1 MIFSKH
7 IRTFSKRNVLLL
19 WATVLSLVSA
29 HAQHKAIP
37 LHPIDQKRVKEIA
50 SVLGDRP
57 IGFGEPAS
65 KRDRWDA
72 LRKSGGYDVFLKE
85 MEHFVFPAFSK
96 ADYFSLSDGSA
107 SSSAKGLGMMRN
119 RAKGL
124 SMITIAAC
132 LENNGR
138 YLKGVEDGL
147 RDIILQKSWV
157 SPRIDYDFIN
167 YNGKQY
173 TIDLTS
179 ALYAHTIAQTLYL
192 LGDQLNP
199 VLKKQ
204 ATEALYMRVFNPLLK
219 IFETQSTQ
227 YHGWLVGTNNWSS
240 VCLSGVIGAALTVI
254 PDKKERAVYAYI
266 GEEYSKNALAGFGDD
281 GYCSEG
287 VTYFNYGFG
296 HYAMLRENLW
306 LASDGKID
314 LFSIPKVREIAQY
327 IPRLEVINGVF
338 PAISDSKTGSAPDSS
353 LMNYLSTSLGLGL
366 TAYEN
371 VKLRGRTSNNR
382 MDVLMVF
389 PNSLTSKQG
398 TSKTLATQPDPLRSF
413 FDQSG
418 ILVVRPGAK
427 AALAAV
433 LKGGNNAEHHN
444 HNDVGSY
451 TVVVGREVMAGDPGS
466 IPYTAN
472 IFQEEHRYT
481 YKSIASYGHPVPLV
495 AGQAQKPG
503 TGAKAKVVNTLFTD
517 EKDILTLDLS
527 SAYNAPGLKK
537 LDRKFT
543 YDRSGTGKLDV
554 EDLFEFSNPENFE
567 SALITRA
574 TIKPASPGQWVLTN
588 KGEQTMITVD
598 SNGAPY
604 EIVTEEISEGG
615 VPYTRMAVRLKQ
627 KNQKGIIR
635 LTYQGM

>member
-1 MIFSKH
+1 MILSKYKN
-7 IRTFSKRNVLLL
+7 IAWRQTAALLL
-19 WATVLSLVSA
+19 AVAVSMLSA
-29 HAQHKAIP
+29 YGQHKAIP
-37 LHPIDQKRVKEIA
+37 LHPIDQKRVNEIE
-50 SVLGDRP
+50 SILGDKP

-65 KRDRWDA
+65 KRQHWDE
-72 LRKSGGYDVFLKE
+72 LRKSGGYDAFLKE
-85 MEHFVFPAFSK
+85 MEHFVFPEFSK

-107 SSSAKGLGMMRN
+107 SSSGKGLTMMRN

-138 YLKGVEDGL
+138 YLKGVEKGL
-147 RDIILQKSWV
+147 RDLIDQKSWV

-192 LGDQLNP
+192 LGDQLDP
-199 VLKKQ
+199 SLKKD
-204 ATEALYMRVFNPLLK
+204 AVAALYLRVFDPMKK

-254 PDKKERAVYAYI
+254 PDKKERALFAYI
-266 GEEYSKNALAGFGDD
+266 GEEYSRNALAGFGDD

-306 LASDGKID
+306 LASAGKID
-314 LFSIPKVREIAQY
+314 LFTIPKVREIALY

-353 LMNYLSTSLGLGL
+353 LMNYLSRSLGLGL
-366 TAYEN
+366 SDYE
-371 VKLRGRTSNNR
+371 KIQLTGRVSNNR

-389 PNSLTSKQG
+389 PNSLTAKYLVSNTTVK
-398 TSKTLATQPDPLRSF
+398 PDPLRSF
-413 FDQSG
+413 FNQSG

-427 AALAAV
+427 VALAAV

-451 TVVVGREVMAGDPGS
+451 TVVSGKEVMAGDPGS

-472 IFQEEHRYT
+472 IFQEEFRYT
-481 YKSIASYGHPVPLV
+481 YKSIASYGHPLPLV

-503 TGAKAKVVNTLFTD
+503 ADARAKVVDTQFSEAAD
-517 EKDILTLDLS
+517 MLTLDLL
-527 SAYNAPGLKK
+527 SAYNVPDLKK
-537 LDRKFT
+537 LERKFT
-543 YDRSGTGKLDV
+543 YSRSGTGKLEV
-554 EDLFEFSNPENFE
+554 EDIFEFSKQENFE

-574 TIKPASPGQWVLTN
+574 SVTPSSKNRWMLN
-588 KGEQTMITVD
+588 LKGEKTLVMVD
-598 SNGAPY
+598 TNGKPY
-604 EIVTEEISEGG
+604 DIVTEEISEGG
-615 VPYTRMAVRLKQ
+615 VPYTRMAIRLKE
-627 KNQKGIIR
+627 KNQSGKIK
-635 LTYQGM
+635 LTYEGK